1 MSARESV
8 WDYPRPPALRPSP
21 RLVEIVLGGEVVC
34 RSTRSVQVLETSHPP
49 TWYLPRADFTEGALT
64 PGEGSSFCEYKG
76 AARYLDLHGGARTA
90 VRAGWYYP
98 DPAPGYEDLRD
109 RVAIYAGRVEECR
122 VDGVPVVPQ
131 AGGFYGGWITPEL
144 DGPFK
149 GAPGTRGW

>member
-21 RLVEIVLGGEVVC
+21 RLVEIVLGGEVVA

-49 TWYLPRADFTEGALT
+49 TWYLPRADFTEGVLT